1 MNPSVPSLGEIH
13 GLCLRHAG
21 ALAEA
26 LLIAAE
32 RAFQGNDANELTEE
46 TFWHLRSTLYVREPV
61 WVLEPA
67 VLLATALDTR
77 LPDTVVGTTF
87 RALLPKLL
95 AGARL
100 NALVNAMSLAEIAR
114 VVGGLMREQ
123 NLDDEERPLVVPV
136 LEALRRRD
144 GRSAAVAAERAAYL
158 LARPLEKEDWVVD
171 TLDCA
176 MNALVL
182 SAVACRFAAALD

>member
-1 MNPSVPSLGEIH
+1 MNPSVPSLGEIR

-21 ALAEA
+21 ALPEA

-32 RAFQGNDANELTEE
+32 RACQGNDANELAEE
-46 TFWHLRSTLYVREPV
+46 SFRHLRSTLYAREPAS
-61 WVLEPA
+61 VLEPA
-67 VLLATALDTR
+67 VLLATVLDTR
-77 LPDTVVGTTF
+77 LPDTVVGPTF
-87 RALLPKLL
+87 RALLRGLL
-95 AGARL
+95 AGANL
-100 NALVNAMSLAEIAR
+100 SALVHAMSLADIAR
-114 VVGGLMREQ
+114 VVVGLMREQ
-123 NLDDEERPLVVPV
+123 DLDDVERPLVAAV
-136 LEALRRRD
+136 LKALQRGD
-144 GRSAAVAAERAAYL
+144 GRSAAVAAGRAAYL